1 MGKRKNEFELP
12 ITSSIL
18 KNRKVE
24 FQPVGE
30 PDVPKATGTYPSQ
43 QHYIGEEAKS
53 YPVGHHRQ
61 HGNSM

>member
-1 MGKRKNEFELP
+1 MGKRKNEYEFP
-12 ITSSIL
+12 VTSSIL

-24 FQPVGE
+24 FQFVAD
-30 PDVPKATGTYPSQ
+30 PDVPKATGTYPSH

-61 HGNSM
+61 QVN